1 MNNILKGRKGED
13 IAVRYLKDKGYK
25 ILRRNYRTR
34 FGEIDIIAKRK
45 KKLIFVEVKYGNS
58 KYHFPYERVGRSKIL
73 RLMRT
78 ISVYLLE
85 NPTEDSLQVDVLSVD
100 ENGDVLHFEDVV
112 EIDLL

>member
-13 IAVRYLKDKGYK
+13 IAVKYLKDKGYR
-25 ILRRNYRTR
+25 ILKRNYRTR

-78 ISVYLLE
+78 INVYLLE